1 MTLLPYLGCIKF
13 CSVYVVL
20 QIPCYGLKHSTMH
33 KLCKSYLSSLMP
45 AVAPRN
51 MGVLPWFEVGTTF
64 ITLFRH
70 CCSEGPAN
78 CGCCSYDD
86 IPPPENTEVKGSSVY

>member
-1 MTLLPYLGCIKF
+1 
-13 CSVYVVL
+13 
-20 QIPCYGLKHSTMH
+20 
-33 KLCKSYLSSLMP
+33 MP

-64 ITLFRH
+64 ITLSRH
-70 CCSEGPAN
+70 CCSEGPAD

-86 IPPPENTEVKGSSVY
+86 IPPPENTEVKGSSVYSFTNTIFPLAFVDVLLN